1 MPSSHV
7 EFPQLPDILLGVVI
21 RHVVDHDFEHGAEHT
36 AGYDMAQLM
45 VQLRH
50 IPAQLPQDLENLT
63 RGELAEL
70 VQKLIAEDLK
80 E

>member
-1 MPSSHV
+1 MQASL
-7 EFPQLPDILLGVVI
+7 F
-21 RHVVDHDFEHGAEHT
+21 R
-36 AGYDMAQLM
+36 
-45 VQLRH
+45 
-50 IPAQLPQDLENLT
+50 QLPQDLENLT